1 MVTIEDYSIGR
12 LMRSRRRLRR
22 ELLVRLHGGED
33 VVDLGLVV
41 LWLLRVRRDI
51 SRCVARTRAV
61 SSSSFNIN
69 SFSREESLS
78 LFSFRPADVG
88 RLAGLLEVQ
97 GGSSRRGCKA
107 TPVEQLCVIVRRLSS
122 PARWRDLEI
131 LLDRGRSSLCEL
143 FYEPIEQLDVRCSG
157 LLCSCRGDLMKERAA
172 VYAQRVLEKGGPL
185 DNCVGFIDG
194 TGVFVARPGGA
205 LHRSVYSGHERNH
218 MLKFQTVTT
227 PDGLSFH
234 LYGPVEGRRHVIT
247 MYREAG
253 MDDMLQAGL
262 HIGGIQYC
270 IYGDKAYLIR
280 PWMQDA
286 FPAPL
291 GGEADADEDTQNTDM
306 AGLPVFVEW
315 GYKEV
320 KQVFTSLDFK
330 RKLNIR
336 EGPVTLVY
344 RCAALLWNMRTCLNG
359 SQTASVFRCD
369 PPDLENYLSLE

>member
-1 MVTIEDYSIGR
+1 MVAIEDYSIGR

-41 LWLLRVRRDI
+41 LRFLRVRRDI

-69 SFSREESLS
+69 SFSTEESLS
-78 LFSFRPADVG
+78 LFRFKPADVG

-97 GGSSRRGCKA
+97 GGSSRRRYKA
-107 TPVEQLCVIVRRLSS
+107 TPVEQLCVILRRLSS
-122 PARWRDLEI
+122 PARWLDLEI
-131 LLDRGRSSLCEL
+131 LFGRGRSSLCEL
-143 FYEPIEQLDVRCSG
+143 FYETIEQLDVRCSG
-157 LLCSCRGDLMKERAA
+157 LLCSWRGDLIEERAA
-172 VYAQRVLEKGGPL
+172 MYAQRVLEKGGAL

-194 TGVFVARPGGA
+194 TGLFVARPGGA
-205 LHRSVYSGHERNH
+205 LQRSVYSGHKRTH

-227 PDGLSFH
+227 PDGLIFH
-234 LYGPVEGRRHVIT
+234 LYGPVEGRRHDIT

-280 PWMQDA
+280 PWMQVA

-291 GGEADADEDTQNTDM
+291 GGEADAEEDTQNTDM
-306 AGLPVFVEW
+306 AGLRVSVEW

-330 RKLNIR
+330 RKLKIR
-336 EGPVTLVY
+336 EGPVALVY
-344 RCAALLWNMRTCLNG
+344 RCTALLWNMRTCLYG
-359 SQTASVFRCD
+359 SQTASFCRCD
-369 PPDLENYLSLE
+369 PPDLQNYLSLE